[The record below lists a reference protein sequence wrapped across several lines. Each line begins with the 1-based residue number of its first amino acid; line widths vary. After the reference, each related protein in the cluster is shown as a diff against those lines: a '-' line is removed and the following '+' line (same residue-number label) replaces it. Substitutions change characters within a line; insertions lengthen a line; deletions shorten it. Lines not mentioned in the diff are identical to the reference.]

1 MKKLDDTHEI
11 VGGQNITGPIIN
23 GIVNLFTAIYKIG
36 QGMGG
41 AIRRISTGN
50 VCPL

>member
-1 MKKLDDTHEI
+1 MKVEDDNLEKI
-11 VGGQNITGPIIN
+11 CGGSVSASILNY
-23 GIVNLFTAIYKIG
+23 FSTAIKTVYSIG

-41 AIRRISTGN
+41 AIRRIATKN